1 MRFSWINWI
10 NMAAVV
16 YLILI
21 NIIAT
26 RKEKPKGFHSK
37 HLAVNII
44 EQIGRYGCIVFM
56 ILPIFTKSGKF
67 GFNSVEEMLIWL
79 CLTIIILVIYNIL
92 WIKKAHG
99 GASVLYGLAVVPV
112 VLFLLNGILLRHPA
126 LVVAALVFGVFHIII
141 VKDNIR
147 QLNNF

>member
-79 CLTIIILVIYNIL
+79 CLTIIILVIYSIL
-92 WIKKAHG
+92 WIKKANG
-99 GASVLYGLAVVPV
+99 GANVLYGLAIIPV
-112 VLFLLNGILLRHPA
+112 ALFLLNGILLQHPV
-126 LVVAALVFGVFHIII
+126 LVATSLVFGVSHFI
-141 VKDNIR
+141 VVKENI
-147 QLNNF
+147 

>member
-21 NIIAT
+21 NIIAA
-26 RKEKPKGFHSK
+26 KKGKSNGFRSK

-56 ILPIFTKSGKF
+56 ILPIFTTNGKF
-67 GFNSVEEMLIWL
+67 GF
-79 CLTIIILVIYNIL
+79 
-92 WIKKAHG
+92 KK
-99 GASVLYGLAVVPV
+99 LY
-112 VLFLLNGILLRHPA
+112 
-126 LVVAALVFGVFHIII
+126 
-141 VKDNIR
+141 
-147 QLNNF
+147 Q